1 MHTLGSFNAE
11 QSDHYTKI
19 FICRVWMIYRYTNE
33 AAMSA
38 IQAADHKR
46 WANGERIWQIPAS
59 E

>member
-1 MHTLGSFNAE
+1 
-11 QSDHYTKI
+11 
-19 FICRVWMIYRYTNE
+19 MIYRYTNE